1 MKPNY
6 LIRICLIVCI
16 VLLCTGFAVYSFMR
30 LDAMDERRDF
40 NLYTLIPQD
49 VEAVFETDRVA
60 ELIEQIDDMACSRD
74 NHFLYASDLFSCV
87 KKFFRV
93 LMEKE
98 PHGLSREMNKI
109 LISFHN
115 PDLKNDQVLYCR
127 LGIDDRKLLES
138 YIGRYAV
145 SGYSS
150 KVFDYKGQVIEIYP
164 LSDGRFLTVWIKRD
178 FLVVSFQKRLIERVI
193 DTWKQK
199 KSLARLDVF
208 RSVSGD
214 RREENKAMVYA
225 RWKPSSYL
233 METGLDKSLWLSFN
247 LKFAEEGVYCA
258 GFVNGDVVADTCCQ
272 AFFTSPPL
280 NGFLGD
286 ELPSSTFFYKVYA
299 LSATKTEMGCLLQQ
313 IKSDSV
319 PVTTDSATFDEA
331 LAKYFQLEAGSKVL
345 SCFFLS
351 GDSLD
356 KQVRTILSIPMK
368 DVAHA
373 QWELHKLLHAASLG
387 RYPFYKSFT
396 AATGVSGLRLFH
408 LPDHRLTTRLA
419 GCNDGISF
427 TCACFYQGRLLFS
440 SDEQGLIEYIAS
452 LEQNDM
458 LEAVPL
464 YGLTTDKLAPTYHSL
479 VTADMGEVLFQSRY
493 CRDLLPSFFL
503 AHADFFRHF
512 QLSIQLCYT
521 EGVVY
526 PNLLLLYTY
535 PDLLV
540 E

>member
-6 LIRICLIVCI
+6 LIRVSLIVCI

-49 VEAVFETDRVA
+49 VEAVFETDRVT
-60 ELIEQIDDMACSRD
+60 ELIEQIDAMACSRD
-74 NHFLYASDLFSCV
+74 NQFLYVSDLFSCV
-87 KKFFRV
+87 KKFLRV
-93 LMEKE
+93 LIEKE
-98 PHGLSREMNKI
+98 PHGLSWEMNEM

-138 YIGRYAV
+138 YISRSAV

-150 KVFDYKGQVIEIYP
+150 KTFAYKGQVIDIYP
-164 LSDGRFLTVWIKRD
+164 LSDGRFLTVWMQRD

-214 RREENKAMVYA
+214 RREENKAVVYA

-233 METGLDKSLWLSFN
+233 METGVEKSHWLSFN
-247 LKFAEEGVYCA
+247 LKFAEEGIYCA
-258 GFVNGDVVADTCCQ
+258 GLVNDDVATDTCCQ
-272 AFFTSPPL
+272 AFFCSPPL
-280 NGFLGD
+280 DSFLGD
-286 ELPSSTFFYKVYA
+286 ELPRSTFLYKVYA
-299 LSATKTEMGCLLQQ
+299 LSATKTEMRCFLQH
-313 IKSDSV
+313 IEADSV
-319 PVTTDSATFDEA
+319 PVTAESVAFDEA
-331 LAKYFQLEAGSKVL
+331 LAKYFQLEAGNQVL
-345 SCFFLS
+345 SCFFHS
-351 GDSLD
+351 SDSLD
-356 KQVRTILSIPMK
+356 RQCRTILSIPMK
-368 DVAHA
+368 NAARA
-373 QWELHKLLHAASLG
+373 QWELHKLLYAAFQG

-396 AATGVSGLRLFH
+396 VATGVAGLRLFR
-408 LPDHRLTTRLA
+408 LPEHRLTTRLA
-419 GCNDGISF
+419 GCSDGLSF
-427 TCACFYQGRLLFS
+427 TCACFYKGRLLLS
-440 SDEQGLIEYIAS
+440 SDEQDLSEYITS
-452 LEQNDM
+452 LEQNDV

-464 YGLTTDKLAPTYHSL
+464 YGLATDKLAPTYHSL
-479 VTADMGEVLFQSRY
+479 LMADMGEALFQSKY